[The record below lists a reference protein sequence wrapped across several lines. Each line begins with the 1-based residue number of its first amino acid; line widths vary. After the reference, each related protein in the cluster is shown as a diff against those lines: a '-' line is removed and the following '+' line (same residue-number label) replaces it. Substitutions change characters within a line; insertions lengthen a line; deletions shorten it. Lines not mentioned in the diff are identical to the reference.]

1 MNVGR
6 NDRKGEITMKSIPTT
21 GRPWSEL
28 KSELEDAKKDDFS
41 WRKGRMALYFYY
53 LNEEVKRVQQEAY
66 LAYWTENAMG
76 QRAFPSMQKL
86 ETEVMQM
93 GLSLHNAPTGAAATF
108 TSGGTESIFLAV
120 KTARDWARATKGI
133 VTPNMVIPRTAHPA
147 FDRAAEYLNIEV
159 VRIKSGRNDFR
170 ADIQQIERQITN
182 DTIMLVGSA
191 PNYPYGVFDQIG
203 ELAALAQ
210 SRGLWM
216 HVDACVGGFL
226 APFVKKLGYDIPD
239 FDFTIPGVM
248 SISADLHKYG
258 YAAKGASLMML
269 RNGELLKHQTFTF
282 SNWERGAYA
291 NNTAQGTRSGGAVAS
306 AWAVMNFL
314 GEDGYTKWA
323 AVIMDTVEKL
333 STGIKAIP
341 GLTVLE
347 PHELCLF
354 VYRSIDADLD
364 IGAVAE
370 VMTARG
376 WFVGRQAEPPGI
388 HMHLNPVHAETADE
402 YLEHLQEAV
411 AEVRRG
417 RKQATGPAERTY

>member
-1 MNVGR
+1 V
-6 NDRKGEITMKSIPTT
+6 KAIPTK

-28 KSELEDAKKDDFS
+28 KAELEDAKKDDFS

-86 ETEVMQM
+86 ESEVMQM
-93 GLSLHNAPTGAAATF
+93 GLSLLNAPATAAATF

-133 VTPNMVIPRTAHPA
+133 ATPNMIMPRTAHPA
-147 FDRAAEYLNIEV
+147 FDRAAEYLSINVIRV
-159 VRIKSGRNDFR
+159 KSTRNDFR
-170 ADIQQIERQITN
+170 ADVQEMERRIN
-182 DTIMLVGSA
+182 KDTIMLVGSA

-203 ELAALAQ
+203 EIAGLAAA
-210 SRGLWM
+210 RGLWM

-226 APFVKKLGYDIPD
+226 APFVRKLGYDIPD
-239 FDFTIPGVM
+239 FDFSVPGVM

-258 YAAKGASLMML
+258 YAAKGASLIML
-269 RNGELLKHQTFTF
+269 RDRELLTHQTFTF
-282 SNWERGAYA
+282 NNWERGAYV
-291 NNTAQGTRSGGAVAS
+291 NSTAQGTRSGGAVAA

-314 GEDGYTKWA
+314 GEEGYMKWA

-333 STGIKAIP
+333 TSGIKAIP

-354 VYRSIDADLD
+354 VYRSIDADVD
-364 IGAVAE
+364 IGSVAE
-370 VMTARG
+370 AMTARG

-402 YLEHLQEAV
+402 YLEHLREAV
-411 AEVRRG
+411 AEVRAS
-417 RKQATGPAERTY
+417 RKRASAAVGRTY

>member
-1 MNVGR
+1 MGDVAV
-6 NDRKGEITMKSIPTT
+6 KTIPAK

-28 KSELEDAKKDDFS
+28 KAELEDAKKDDFS

-86 ETEVMQM
+86 ESEVMQM
-93 GLSLHNAPTGAAATF
+93 GLSLLNAPAAAVATF

-133 VTPNMVIPRTAHPA
+133 LTPNMIMPRTAHPA
-147 FDRAAEYLNIEV
+147 FDRAAEYLSIEV
-159 VRIKSGRNDFR
+159 IRVKSTRNDFR
-170 ADIQQIERQITN
+170 ADVQEMERRIN
-182 DTIMLVGSA
+182 KDTIMLIGSA
-191 PNYPYGVFDQIG
+191 PNYPYGVFDQI
-203 ELAALAQ
+203 EEIAALAAA
-210 SRGLWM
+210 RGLWM

-226 APFVKKLGYDIPD
+226 APFVRKLGYDIPD
-239 FDFTIPGVM
+239 FDFSIRGVM

-269 RNGELLKHQTFTF
+269 RDGELLKHQTFTF
-282 SNWERGAYA
+282 NNWERGAYA

-314 GEDGYTKWA
+314 GEEGYMKWA

-333 STGIKAIP
+333 TSGIKEIP

-370 VMTARG
+370 AMTARG

-388 HMHLNPVHAETADE
+388 HMHLNPVHAETADD
-402 YLEHLQEAV
+402 YLEHLREAV
-411 AEVRRG
+411 AEVRAT
-417 RKQATGPAERTY
+417 RKQASAAVGRTY